1 MRTKMKKLFCLVALA
16 FSLSAVAKNGA
27 KRPFKLSS
35 LFSEGMV
42 LQQKTQVNVWGEALA
57 GQNVTIS
64 PSWGKQISNRTDANG
79 KWKIKLPTP
88 KAGGPYKISIATPD
102 TAFVINDVLIGEVW
116 LASGQSNMDIGVA
129 GWPPND
135 TIFHSA
141 QEIARANYPEIRFFK
156 VPFNI
161 ATRPSDSV
169 RSKWIA
175 SSPATAGDFSAT
187 AFFYARKLY
196 QELKVPIGIVQSSI
210 GGTPAE
216 AWTSKD
222 YLTKL
227 GDFNS
232 KLEGLDNMQTSTEN
246 WFKKWSSQAVPK
258 TDEQWQNI
266 SFSDLAAASAT
277 YDDSEWATRKLP
289 GRFDQLRSGD
299 FDGAM
304 WFRKDFTVNNPDT
317 EYTLKI
323 GAIDDMDATY
333 INGKKIGGLAGATAA
348 NVPREIRIPKSLLI
362 KGRNSIAIRVIDT
375 GGPGAISGPM
385 TIANAQGTTIS
396 LEGDWKSQLIAE
408 IYQGRF
414 YEYTLK
420 TSISER
426 PNISQVNSNT
436 PTVLFNAMI
445 NPLVPY
451 TIKGVIWYQGE
462 SNVGRAAQ
470 YKRLFPLMIED
481 WRSKWGY
488 AFPFY
493 FVQIA
498 PNLYGA
504 ADQKEQSQ
512 KLRDAQR
519 YGLTLPKTGMV
530 STLDVGSLKT
540 VHPPYKQQ
548 VGARLARLALAN
560 DYGRKLVAAGP
571 LFKKT
576 TASGQ
581 ELIVDFDFAGSGLV
595 AAKPGLTN
603 FEIAGADK
611 KFVPAQASIVSNK
624 VIVRSPSVSSPVYVR
639 YAWSDGSMATLFN
652 KEGLP
657 AATFTSEIE

>member
-1 MRTKMKKLFCLVALA
+1 MKNLFCLVALA
-16 FSLSAVAKNGA
+16 FSLSAVAQNGA

-64 PSWGKQISNRTDANG
+64 PSWGKQISTRTDANG

-88 KAGGPYKISIATPD
+88 KAGGPYKISITTTD

-141 QEIARANYPEIRFFK
+141 QEIVEANYPEIRFFK
-156 VPFNI
+156 VPFNTS
-161 ATRPSDSV
+161 TRPLDLV
-169 RSKWIA
+169 QSKWIA
-175 SSPATAGDFSAT
+175 SSPATTGDFSAT

-196 QELKVPIGIVQSSI
+196 QKLKVPIGIVQSSI

-232 KLEGLDNMQTSTEN
+232 KMEGLDNMQTSTEN
-246 WFKKWSSQAVPK
+246 WFRKWSSQAVPK

-266 SFSDLAAASAT
+266 SFSDLAATSAT
-277 YDDSEWATRKLP
+277 YDDSEWATKALP

-304 WFRKDFTVNNPDT
+304 WFRKVFIVNNPDT

-333 INGKKIGGLAGATAA
+333 INGKKIGGLAGAKAA

-375 GGPGAISGPM
+375 GGPGAISGQM
-385 TIANAQGTTIS
+385 TITNAEGTTIS

-408 IYQGRF
+408 IYKGRF

-420 TSISER
+420 TSVSER

-519 YGLTLPKTGMV
+519 YGLALPKTGMV
-530 STLDVGSLKT
+530 STLDVGSLST

-548 VGARLARLALAN
+548 VGTRLARLALAN

-571 LFKKT
+571 LYKKT
-576 TASGQ
+576 TVSGQ
-581 ELIVDFDFAGSGLV
+581 ELIVDFDFTGSGLV

-657 AATFTSEIE
+657 AATFTSESE

>member
-1 MRTKMKKLFCLVALA
+1 MKNLLCLVALA
-16 FSLSAVAKNGA
+16 FSLSAVAQNAA

-64 PSWGKQISNRTDANG
+64 PSWGKRISTKTDDNG

-88 KAGGPYKISIATPD
+88 KAGGPYKINIATPD
-102 TAFVINDVLIGEVW
+102 TALVINDVLIGEVW

-135 TIFHSA
+135 TIFHSV

-156 VPFNI
+156 VPFNT
-161 ATRPSDSV
+161 ATRPLDSV
-169 RSKWIA
+169 RSRWIA
-175 SSPATAGDFSAT
+175 SSPATTGDFSAT

-232 KLEGLDNMQTSTEN
+232 KLEGLNDMQTSTDN
-246 WFKKWSSQAVPK
+246 WFKKWPSQALPK

-266 SFSDLAAASAT
+266 SFSDLAAAAAT
-277 YDDSEWATRKLP
+277 YDDSEWATNKLP

-304 WFRKDFTVNNPDT
+304 WFRKDFTINNPDT

-333 INGKKIGGLAGATAA
+333 INGKKIGGLAGARAA

-375 GGPGAISGPM
+375 GGPGEISGQM
-385 TIANAQGTTIS
+385 TITNAQGITIS

-408 IYQGRF
+408 IYKGR
-414 YEYTLK
+414 
-420 TSISER
+420 
-426 PNISQVNSNT
+426 
-436 PTVLFNAMI
+436 VL
-445 NPLVPY
+445 
-451 TIKGVIWYQGE
+451 
-462 SNVGRAAQ
+462 
-470 YKRLFPLMIED
+470 
-481 WRSKWGY
+481 
-488 AFPFY
+488 
-493 FVQIA
+493 
-498 PNLYGA
+498 
-504 ADQKEQSQ
+504 
-512 KLRDAQR
+512 
-519 YGLTLPKTGMV
+519 
-530 STLDVGSLKT
+530 
-540 VHPPYKQQ
+540 
-548 VGARLARLALAN
+548 
-560 DYGRKLVAAGP
+560 
-571 LFKKT
+571 
-576 TASGQ
+576 
-581 ELIVDFDFAGSGLV
+581 
-595 AAKPGLTN
+595 
-603 FEIAGADK
+603 
-611 KFVPAQASIVSNK
+611 
-624 VIVRSPSVSSPVYVR
+624 
-639 YAWSDGSMATLFN
+639 
-652 KEGLP
+652 
-657 AATFTSEIE
+657 